1 MTLEMTDFIIRCVA
15 GYGFLP
21 IIRDVDNQEI
31 YRGEFQDEFGECA
44 DHLKRNLDQYQVAG
58 KADIEFNNLMI
69 EAKRYAKGSWFKP
82 DWWEQTL
89 TSAGETHVPVL
100 IYKYDHQPIRF
111 VFRLK
116 DIMGDPYIEGTATV
130 DYATGIMLMREILEF
145 SNA

>member
-1 MTLEMTDFIIRCVA
+1 MINGRAKGHAFERELIKKFH
-15 GYGFLP
+15 
-21 IIRDVDNQEI
+21 
-31 YRGEFQDEFGECA
+31 DEFGECA

-116 DIMGDPYIEGTATV
+116 DIMCEPYIEGTATV
-130 DYATGIMLMREILEF
+130 DYATGIMLMRELLEF